1 MVEALETRQSPT
13 HDDAAPF
20 ACCGRREALRA
31 VGAVAVAG
39 AGLTACGTSA
49 DDVEGAANAA
59 RDGASSAA
67 SSAASGAAGA
77 AKDLAKKAD
86 IPVGGG
92 AIIDSAKIVITQ
104 PTAGEYKAFSAVCTH
119 QGCTV
124 TSVEGG
130 LIRCDCHGSQYDIAT
145 GEVKKGPA
153 TSALPSKS
161 VTVGADG
168 ISVT

>member
-1 MVEALETRQSPT
+1 MAEALET
-13 HDDAAPF
+13 HDAATENDAAPF

-31 VGAVAVAG
+31 VGAVAIAG

-49 DDVEGAANAA
+49 DDVADVA
-59 RDGASSAA
+59 DAA
-67 SSAASGAAGA
+67 SSAATGAAGA
-77 AKDLAKKAD
+77 VKDLAKKAD

-92 AIIDSAKIVITQ
+92 KIFDSAKVVITQ

-124 TSVEGG
+124 SGVADGT
-130 LIRCDCHGSQYDIAT
+130 INCACHGSKFDIAT
-145 GEVKKGPA
+145 GDVKAGPA
-153 TSALPSKS
+153 TSGLPTKS

>member
-1 MVEALETRQSPT
+1 MTDALDTR
-13 HDDAAPF
+13 DAAPEIEAAPF
-20 ACCGRREALRA
+20 SCCGRREALRA
-31 VGAVAVAG
+31 VGVVAIAG
-39 AGLTACGTSA
+39 AGLTACGTSS
-49 DDVEGAANAA
+49 DDVEGAVDDAA
-59 RDGASSAA
+59 SAA

-92 AIIDSAKIVITQ
+92 TVIESAKVVITQ

-124 TSVEGG
+124 TGVKDGT
-130 LIRCDCHGSQYDIAT
+130 INCACHGSKFDIAT
-145 GEVKKGPA
+145 GEVTQGPA
-153 TSALPSKS
+153 TSGLPAKS
-161 VTVGADG
+161 VTVGSDG